1 MGSIRKRNGKFQA
14 QARREGVTPVSKT
27 FTSKKDAVVW
37 VRRFEA
43 KINAG
48 EAKVSAPKA
57 TTFADL
63 LNRYSQEVTPAK
75 RVREPEQRRLSRLL
89 RGPISATPLSKP
101 TGAKL
106 AEFRDRRMNDGFRTA
121 KYDLTL
127 IKHWI
132 NIIRLEWG
140 VPTPSSPVDW
150 VRTPNGIKRRERRL
164 RHGEYEALTKAAQ
177 SGKNVL
183 IWTIVDFAIETG
195 MRRSEILVLRRE
207 HLLDQ

>member
-1 MGSIRKRNGKFQA
+1 M
-14 QARREGVTPVSKT
+14 
-27 FTSKKDAVVW
+27 
-37 VRRFEA
+37 
-43 KINAG
+43 
-48 EAKVSAPKA
+48 
-57 TTFADL
+57 
-63 LNRYSQEVTPAK
+63 TPAK
-75 RVREPEQRRLSRLL
+75 RVRKPEQRRLSRFL
-89 RGPISATPLSKP
+89 RGPISATLLSQP
-101 TGAKL
+101 TGGKL

-195 MRRSEILVLRRE
+195 MQRSEILVLRRE
-207 HLLDQ
+207 YLSDQ